1 MTQAITAKRLSYRN
15 KHFLPGEN
23 FNDNIVIPAKIR
35 NKFLGTFSPNISISR
50 HMETNFFVKS
60 HGLGNEYIVL
70 DQSTLDF
77 ELTRERTVQLCN
89 IHVGIGSDGILLKV
103 PADDADFGL
112 RILNPDGSEAEKSG
126 NGLRIFAK
134 YLFDYGFTG
143 NNSFTIQTI
152 GGIATAH
159 ILEKINGRAFMIRVD
174 IGKANFRANQ
184 IPVNFHK
191 EECFNEPL
199 TIDGS
204 VYQIHCV
211 SVGNPHCV
219 VLRDT
224 LDEAEIKRV
233 GTMIEN
239 HPMFPNRINVQFVK
253 VISRDI
259 VDALIW
265 ERGAGF
271 TQASGSSSSAIA
283 AVLVKKG
290 FTDRAI
296 IVRMP
301 GGKLK
306 IEVDTSWD
314 ICLTGE
320 VREIA
325 SGILSTELFL

>member
-1 MTQAITAKRLSYRN
+1 
-15 KHFLPGEN
+15 
-23 FNDNIVIPAKIR
+23 
-35 NKFLGTFSPNISISR
+35 
-50 HMETNFFVKS
+50 METNFFVKS

-70 DQSTLDF
+70 DQSAIDF
-77 ELTRERTVQLCN
+77 ELTTVRVIQLCN

-103 PADDADFGL
+103 PAGNADFGL

-134 YLFDYGFTG
+134 YLFDFGFT
-143 NNSFTIQTI
+143 SKMQFTIATL
-152 GGIATAH
+152 GGVATAH
-159 ILEKINGRAFMIRVD
+159 ILEQINGKAFMIRVD
-174 IGKANFRANQ
+174 IGRANFKSKE
-184 IPVNFHK
+184 IPVSFNK
-191 EECFNEPL
+191 EECFDE
-199 TIDGS
+199 S
-204 VYQIHCV
+204 VAIGDEEYRIHCV

-219 VLRDT
+219 VVKDQ

-233 GTMIEN
+233 GTLIEN

-253 VISRDI
+253 VVSRD
-259 VDALIW
+259 VVEALIW

-290 FTDRAI
+290 LTNRLIRVD
-296 IVRMP
+296 MP
-301 GGKLK
+301 GGSLK
-306 IEVDTSWD
+306 IEVDESWN

-325 SGILSTELFL
+325 TGVLSKELF